1 MDFLLNIL
9 LVLFKNRKMKA
20 SIINWIKSYYY
31 SNGEGGVFNAE
42 AYADQIVWWTIGLF
56 IGLLIASFI
65 IWIVS
70 RFILIQVLHVAV
82 GKTKATWDDHL
93 MHNKVFRGMALL
105 VPLAFLEYFLSI
117 VFFNYPQFSIF
128 FSKLVE
134 ILVVFTVIVIVNRL
148 FNGLRDILIDI
159 DRFKDKPVQS
169 FTQIFKII
177 ITGVL
182 LIVMLSILTNKSPI
196 FFLTS
201 LGAVSAILLL
211 IFKDTILGFVGSI
224 QLSTNDMIRVGDWV
238 TMSKYGADGD
248 VEEINLTT
256 VKVRNFDKT
265 ITTIPTY
272 SFISDSFVNWRG
284 MEESD
289 GRRIKRS
296 VKIHLNTVKFASPEL
311 LDRIKSIKLLESF
324 VNQREIEITEF
335 NESHGI
341 TPEDSVN
348 GRNQTNI
355 GLFRRYI
362 EYYLHNN
369 TNINSDMTLM
379 VRQLSADEYGVPLEI
394 YCFSASKEW
403 GEYEIITADIFDHIY
418 AIIGTFDLTIFERPT
433 GNDFRRL
440 KD

>member
-1 MDFLLNIL
+1 
-9 LVLFKNRKMKA
+9 MKA

-31 SNGEGGVFNAE
+31 SNGESGVFDAE
-42 AYADQIVWWTIGLF
+42 AYADQIVWWTAGLF
-56 IGLLIASFI
+56 IGLIVASFI
-65 IWIVS
+65 IWLVS
-70 RFILIQVLHVAV
+70 RFVLIQVLHVVV

-93 MHNKVFRGMALL
+93 MHNKVFRAMALL
-105 VPLAFLEYFLSI
+105 VPLAFMEYFLSI
-117 VFFNYPQFSIF
+117 VFFNYPHFSIF
-128 FSKLVE
+128 FSKIVE
-134 ILVVFTVIVIVNRL
+134 VLVVLTLIVVVNRL
-148 FNGLRDILIDI
+148 FNGLRDIVREI

-182 LIVMLSILTNKSPI
+182 LIVMLSIVTNKSPI

-211 IFKDTILGFVGSI
+211 IFRDTILGFVGSI

-238 TMSKYGADGD
+238 TMSKYGADGN

-256 VKVRNFDKT
+256 VKVQNFDKT

-284 MEESD
+284 MEESP

-296 VKIHLNTVKFASPEL
+296 VKIQLDTVKFASPDL
-311 LDRIKSIKLLESF
+311 LGRLKSIKLLESF
-324 VNQREIEITEF
+324 VKQREKEIAEF
-335 NESHGI
+335 NDSHGI
-341 TPEDSVN
+341 KPEDDVN
-348 GRNQTNI
+348 GRNQTNL
-355 GLFRRYI
+355 GLFRRYL

-369 TNINSDMTLM
+369 PNINSEMTLM
-379 VRQLSADEYGVPLEI
+379 VRQLSADEHGVPLEI

-403 GEYEIITADIFDHIY
+403 VDYEIITADIFDHIY
-418 AIIGTFDLTIFERPT
+418 AVIGTFDLTIFERPT
-433 GNDFRRL
+433 GSDFRKIR
-440 KD
+440 D